1 MLTVP
6 EVYYNE
12 SLTLGNATRAVLC
25 TGALDWHLDHDTLVW
40 SNKKGDLS
48 IRDLRSR
55 DNFPIISPATS
66 IDFRSFKIPFNTMNS
81 VQLTEDGDMVVAIQ
95 GCKSGDLPPTWH
107 YGQKLMKITREGTVL
122 WKMDVPSLIS
132 IPSLGKT
139 ALYFVER
146 PPNPLTSEPVLA
158 FVKASLE
165 DGSIFYRNQL
175 PSRYGRVMANDG
187 DRHLRL
193 FADEAFAVWRDIENS
208 AYVFSTKTGHVIQV
222 YPRTTRTPPVVGRH
236 SSFIWDINS
245 NLLSPHPNVYHTWP
259 EFHAFFSQR
268 ITCQDASP
276 ALKFEAIHFLDQIR
290 YRYPHSEWRF
300 SGDHCAFFYFTHVVR
315 ANMDFDR
322 RFLGQNEPTDPFTN
336 VWAAIMEEGPSGQP
350 ESFEIYE
357 KYSAVRI
364 SLPPRSES
372 SGERRPLELDLPW
385 RLKENDFLGMVND
398 YMVYHS
404 PDEEILLLVDFWPNW

>member
-1 MLTVP
+1 MLTVL
-6 EVYYNE
+6 EVYYHE
-12 SLTLGNATRAVLC
+12 SLTLGNATRATLC

-48 IRDLRSR
+48 IRALRSR

-81 VQLTEDGDMVVAIQ
+81 VQLTEDGDMVVVIQ

-107 YGQKLMKITREGTVL
+107 YGQKLMKMTREGTVL
-122 WKMDVPSLIS
+122 WEMDVPSLIS
-132 IPSLGKT
+132 IPSLGKK
-139 ALYFVER
+139 ALFFVER
-146 PPNPLTSEPVLA
+146 PPNSLTSEPALA

-165 DGSIFYRNQL
+165 DGSIVYHNQL
-175 PSRYGRVMANDG
+175 PSRYGRGMANDG

-208 AYVFSTKTGHVIQV
+208 AYVFSTKTGNVLQV

-259 EFHAFFSQR
+259 EFRAFFSQR
-268 ITCQDASP
+268 ITCEDASP
-276 ALKFEAIHFLDQIR
+276 ALKFEAIHFLDQIK

-300 SGDHCAFFYFTHVVR
+300 SGDKCAFFYFTHVVH
-315 ANMDFDR
+315 MDFDR
-322 RFLGQNEPTDPFTN
+322 RFLNQNEPTDPFTN
-336 VWAAIMEEGPSGQP
+336 VWLAIMEEGPSGQSD
-350 ESFEIYE
+350 SFEIYE
-357 KYSAVRI
+357 KYSGVRI
-364 SLPPRSES
+364 SLPSRSDPP
-372 SGERRPLELDLPW
+372 GERRPLELDLPW
-385 RLKENDFLGMVND
+385 RLKETDFLGMVND

-404 PDEEILLLVDFWPNW
+404 PEEELLLLVDFWPNW